1 MSKERAG
8 RALDRILSATDEIR
22 SAEIRQSVAL
32 ADLAES
38 YSVDLDTLIPE
49 LAEKTIHPGGDG
61 TPGVSEFLCLELGP
75 ALGVSRRTALNMVAG
90 VLNLKHRHPRTWDS
104 FLRGLVPRWHA
115 DILVDMTS
123 GLGAPAAAW
132 VDERIARQVGRLS
145 LQRLKRLTKGWVAQA
160 DPQLAAEQE
169 ALARQ
174 GRRVHFGNDLS
185 GTTDMWASLA
195 SRDAAAL
202 NRTLCELA
210 VAMGES
216 GDERSHDQRRAAA
229 LGMLSD
235 PAAALSWLT
244 GSTTTTETVG
254 ARRSSRGRTIVYVH
268 LAEET
273 LVDPESGVA
282 RIAGFGPLTMASLPE
297 FLAGT
302 HVTIR
307 PVVDDSRIAPVDS
320 YEIPEQLRDAV
331 VRGSPFE
338 AFPYTSTSSEHL
350 DLDHIVAYKF
360 GHLWEPRQTSVNGLA
375 PLARL
380 VHRGKTLGA
389 WKVQRKGLGELC
401 WTSPLGRSYIVGP
414 RGTRPSAAMI
424 RRRE

>member
-1 MSKERAG
+1 MNKAG
-8 RALDRILSATDEIR
+8 AGAALDRILLATDEIR

-38 YSVDLDTLIPE
+38 YSVDLDTLIPQ
-49 LAEKTIHPGGDG
+49 LAEKTIHPGEDG

-75 ALGVSRRTALNMVAG
+75 ALGVSRRTAFTMVAG

-145 LQRLKRLTKGWVAQA
+145 LQRLKRLTRGWVAQA
-160 DPQLAAEQE
+160 DPTLAAERE

-174 GRRVHFGNDLS
+174 GRRVHFGNDS
-185 GTTDMWASLA
+185 GGTTDVWASLA

-202 NRTLCELA
+202 DRTLSELA

-235 PAAALSWLT
+235 PAGALSWLT
-244 GSTTTTETVG
+244 GSTTSTETGG
-254 ARRSSRGRTIVYVH
+254 ARRCSRGRTIVYVH

-282 RIAGFGPLTMASLPE
+282 RIDGFGPLTMESLPE

-331 VRGSPFE
+331 GRGSPFE
-338 AFPYTSTSSEHL
+338 AFPFTSTSSEHL

-360 GHLWEPRQTSVNGLA
+360 GHLWEPRQTRVNGLA

-380 VHRGKTLGA
+380 VHRAKTLGA
-389 WKVQRKGLGELC
+389 WKVRSRGLGELC